1 MFRILGIGDN
11 VVDRYLYKN
20 KMYPGGNSVNV
31 PVLAART
38 GKAKAGYIGRLGT
51 DYAGKHVLKSLQ
63 QENVDVS
70 HVKVVEGPNAYSNV
84 TLVDSDRTFIGGSA
98 GVSIGIV
105 LDDEDLSF
113 AKTWDL
119 IHTSV
124 YSKIEDLLPTL
135 HELGPQISYD
145 YSDHL
150 SLEEAAPSLPYVDMA
165 IFSGGDR
172 PLNELKELA
181 AAAAQKGPSTVL
193 ITMGS
198 RGSMLYREGKFYT
211 QGIYKI
217 ENIVDTMGAGDSFI
231 ARYLTGIF
239 NGEETQQSMENAA
252 EFAAKNCLLPG
263 TFGYETDI
271 R

>member
-20 KMYPGGNSVNV
+20 KMYPGGNAVNV

-51 DYAGKHVLKSLQ
+51 DDAGKHVLKSLK

-70 HVKVVEGPNAYSNV
+70 HVQVVEGPNAYANV
-84 TLVDSDRTFIGGSA
+84 ALVDSDRTFIGGDA
-98 GVSIGIV
+98 GVSTGIV
-105 LDDEDLSF
+105 LNDADF
-113 AKTWDL
+113 AFIQTWDQ

-124 YSKIEDLLPTL
+124 YSKIEDNLPKL
-135 HELGPQISYD
+135 HALGLSISFD

-150 SLEEAAPSLPYVDMA
+150 SLEQAEDSLPYVDMA

-172 PLNELKELA
+172 KLEDLQALA
-181 AAAAQKGPSTVL
+181 QAAVQKGPSTVL

-198 RGSMLYREGKFYT
+198 RGSMLYQEGRFYM

-217 ENIVDTMGAGDSFI
+217 ENVVDTMGAGDSFI

-239 NGEETQQSMENAA
+239 NGEGIRQSMENAA
-252 EFAAKNCLLPG
+252 EFAAKNCLIPG